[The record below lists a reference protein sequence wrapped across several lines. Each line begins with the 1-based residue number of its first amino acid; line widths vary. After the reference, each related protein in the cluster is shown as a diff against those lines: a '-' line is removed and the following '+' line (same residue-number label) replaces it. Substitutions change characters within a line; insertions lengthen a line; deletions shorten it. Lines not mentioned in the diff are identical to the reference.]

1 MPLNQTKRKIKMA
14 TTLFGVMPGKISAQ
28 ILAVKSFYAPENSA
42 PLLNAFSEDG
52 TMLSLLKRK
61 SDLRQSLAH
70 FNQPSPTSDI
80 LPKNGKTIVLKKGYW
95 VSPLPAF

>member
-1 MPLNQTKRKIKMA
+1 MVTEDMLEEESLEM
-14 TTLFGVMPGKISAQ
+14 TLELTPA
-28 ILAVKSFYAPENSA
+28 ARSFLEAESSVT
-42 PLLNAFSEDG
+42 LVNALSEDL
-52 TMLSLLKRK
+52 TMLNLLKRK